1 MEIETILPVGASQP
15 STKTEKLV
23 LDVSELPTMAE
34 LERRYLEAV
43 LAQTGGNK
51 AKTAKILGF
60 SVKTIYNKL
69 DGYKAGETLR
79 DRPQGS

>member
-1 MEIETILPVGASQP
+1 METQTTLPVGASQP
-15 STKTEKLV
+15 NVKAEKLV

-34 LERRYLEAV
+34 LERKYLEAV

-51 AKTAKILGF
+51 VKTAKILGF

-69 DGYKAGETLR
+69 DGYKADETLR
-79 DRPQGS
+79 NSPQGS

>member
-1 MEIETILPVGASQP
+1 METQTTLPVGALQP
-15 STKTEKLV
+15 NAKADKLV

-34 LERRYLEAV
+34 VERKYLEAV

-51 AKTAKILGF
+51 VKTAKILGF

-69 DGYKAGETLR
+69 DGYKANEVVC